1 MWQWSRPE
9 SIGNPFLTCWR
20 DSSRSSWRMLNTS
33 KLCLATRPTS
43 KTLNGSR
50 NATQHGLLRPSFIA
64 PAPQRHLRDLTR
76 YRSTLVA
83 ERARL
88 VNRVH
93 KLLEDT
99 NLKLTAVVTDVTGV
113 SARAML
119 AALLSGETDPQTL
132 ASLAR
137 GKLRK
142 KETGA
147 ARSSAPRSPPA
158 ASAVSLN
165 DAIGPS

>member
-50 NATQHGLLRPSFIA
+50 ISCSMVGSRPSFIP
-64 PAPQRHLRDLTR
+64 PAPPRPFRELPR

-119 AALLSGETDPQTL
+119 AALLTGETDPETL
-132 ASLAR
+132 ALLAR

-142 KETGA
+142 KREQLAQALQGHLQPHHRFLLTTQ
-147 ARSSAPRSPPA
+147 
-158 ASAVSLN
+158 
-165 DAIGPS
+165 